1 MSTQLTVQ
9 QRAAVALQSDKARA
23 ELTAL
28 AASSQ
33 SITAPTNPAGR
44 AECHA
49 AAMAAAGA
57 RIAIAKAGK
66 DARDDATQFS
76 KAVIAEEERLI
87 AIIRPEEMRLKSL
100 RDEYDAEQARIKAEK
115 ADAERLRILEL
126 SGRILLIK
134 QAEIDAVRFD
144 VSAAEACEI
153 HSEISALEID
163 DATFAEFYG
172 EAVEAKAAA
181 LAGIAKIIDA
191 KRQSEAAAAKAE
203 TERVELERVRKAEA
217 EAARIKAQQ
226 EADARAEQARVEA
239 AARQAE
245 QAKIDAERKE
255 LAEREAKFAAE
266 RAAALAEIDAK
277 RREQEDKERAAIDA
291 RLAEEANAEAAKSE
305 SARAELDLE
314 YLDQQRK
321 DAVADLR
328 MAATNKKRME
338 IFTMIDAVDD
348 EDVIEEIFDAVRSIV
363 DRAAERISA

>member
-1 MSTQLTVQ
+1 MNTQLTVQ

-33 SITAPTNPAGR
+33 SITAPTNSAGR

-49 AAMAAAGA
+49 AAMAAARA
-57 RIAIAKAGK
+57 RIAISKASK
-66 DARDDATQFS
+66 DARDDATQFAKS
-76 KAVIAEEERLI
+76 VIAEEERLI
-87 AIIRPEEMRLKSL
+87 AIIQPEETRLKAM
-100 RDEYDAEQARIKAEK
+100 RDAYDAEQARIKAEK

-134 QAEIDAVRFD
+134 QAEIDAARFD
-144 VSAAEACEI
+144 VSAAESCEI
-153 HSEISALEID
+153 HSEISALEI

-203 TERVELERVRKAEA
+203 AERVELERVRKAEA
-217 EAARIKAQQ
+217 LYARIKAEQ
-226 EADARAEQARVEA
+226 EAAARAEQARVEA

-255 LAEREAKFAAE
+255 LADREAKFAAE
-266 RAAALAEIDAK
+266 RAASLAEIDAK
-277 RREQEDKERAAIDA
+277 RREQEDKERAATDA
-291 RLAEEANAEAAKSE
+291 RLAEEAKAEAAKAEAASV
-305 SARAELDLE
+305 ELDLE

-348 EDVIEEIFDAVRSIV
+348 EDVIEEICDAVRSIV
-363 DRAAERISA
+363 ERSAERCAA

>member
-28 AASSQ
+28 AAASQ

-76 KAVIAEEERLI
+76 KAVIAEEARLI
-87 AIIRPEEMRLKSL
+87 AIIQPEETRLKAL
-100 RDEYDAEQARIKAEK
+100 RDSYDAEQARIKAEK
-115 ADAERLRILEL
+115 AEAERLRVLEI
-126 SGRILLIK
+126 SGRIARIK
-134 QAEIDAVRFD
+134 QAASDAARFD
-144 VSAAEACEI
+144 VSADAASEI
-153 HSEISALEID
+153 HARVSEMEI

-172 EAVEAKAAA
+172 EATEAKVAAMA
-181 LAGIAKIIDA
+181 EITKVIAS
-191 KRQSEAAAAKAE
+191 KREAEAAAKKAE
-203 TERVELERVRKAEA
+203 ADRIELEKIRKADA

-226 EADARAEQARVEA
+226 EAAER
-239 AARQAE
+239 RAE
-245 QAKIDAERKE
+245 QAKIDAERKA
-255 LAEREAKFAAE
+255 LADREAKFAAE

-277 RREQEDKERAAIDA
+277 RREQEDKERAANEA
-291 RLAEEANAEAAKSE
+291 RLAEEAKAEAVKAE
-305 SARAELDLE
+305 AERDEFEWIAIARS
-314 YLDQQRK
+314 RK
-321 DAVADLR
+321 EAADLR
-328 MAATNKKRME
+328 MAATNKKRMK

-348 EDVIEEIFDAVRSIV
+348 EDVIAEILEAVRSIV
-363 DRAAERISA
+363 ERAAERIAA